1 MSWCEAH
8 QVDYV
13 LGLAKNS
20 RLIEAIAQ
28 ELEQARCEHE
38 RTGEPARV
46 FADFLYTTRKSW
58 SRVASSHRQSRALE
72 QRDQSALYR
81 DLTVS

>member
-1 MSWCEAH
+1 MHWCEAH

-13 LGLAKNS
+13 LGLAKHS
-20 RLIEAIAQ
+20 RLIEAIAP

-46 FADFLYTTRKSW
+46 FADFLYSTRKSW
-58 SRVASSHRQSRALE
+58 STADMPMTLLSSSRE
-72 QRDQSALYR
+72 RRSGVGSSAR
-81 DLTVS
+81 PST